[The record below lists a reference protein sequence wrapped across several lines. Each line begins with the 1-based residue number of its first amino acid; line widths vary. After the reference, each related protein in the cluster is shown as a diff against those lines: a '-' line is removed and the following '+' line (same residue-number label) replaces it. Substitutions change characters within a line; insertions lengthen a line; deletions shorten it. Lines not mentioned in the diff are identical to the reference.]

1 MLGTYT
7 GFVLR
12 KSPRT
17 LREIETNRVVKEWEE
32 EDQVI
37 YGWLLVQGSEP
48 DRSDGV
54 VPGESWGER
63 GWIYASCLPRA
74 PDS

>member
-1 MLGTYT
+1 MVAYART
-7 GFVLR
+7 VLR
-12 KSPRT
+12 KTPRT
-17 LREIETNRVVKEWEE
+17 LRETETNRVVKEWEE

-37 YGWLLVQGSEP
+37 YEWLLVQGSEL

-63 GWIYASCLPRA
+63 GWVYASPVPA
-74 PDS
+74 EPHS